1 MAALPERPLKPV
13 VQKSLIFGLAIALLA
28 GAGWWWR
35 ASGSKG
41 APPRAPAAGAAA
53 QPAGGPPA
61 GVPVK
66 VASVRRETLR
76 EQVSAVGTLLAN
88 ESVIIRPELDGRV
101 DEIHF
106 SEGQSVAKGAK
117 LVTMDY
123 AETAAQV
130 EAAEAEATL
139 NRQRLERAQELQKK
153 NFISEQAL
161 DEARENLNASRA
173 RLAERKARL
182 DKLVIRAP
190 FDGIVGV
197 RQVSPGAYVNKGQDI
212 ARLEGIGTLKLDFR
226 VPETYLRR
234 IAEGQKVDVT
244 VDAYPGERFE
254 GTIYAIEPAVDE
266 QTRTVLL
273 RARIPNPGVRL
284 KPGMFARVAVRLG
297 ERPDALTVPEQAIVP
312 RGDGNYVFRVAGGKA
327 QLTRVDL
334 GLRQPGIVEVTAGLA
349 EGDAVVTDGQLK
361 LRDGAPVSVIGAPPA
376 AAAAERRG

>member
-1 MAALPERPLKPV
+1 MKPV
-13 VQKSLIFGLAIALLA
+13 VQKSLIFLLAIALLA

-35 ASGSKG
+35 TSGSKSGPAATAG
-41 APPRAPAAGAAA
+41 APAGAVAK
-53 QPAGGPPA
+53 PGGPPR

-66 VASVRRETLR
+66 VATVQRDTLR
-76 EQVSAVGTLLAN
+76 EQINAVGTLLAN
-88 ESVIIRPELDGRV
+88 ESVIIRPELDGRI

-106 SEGQSVAKGAK
+106 TEGQSVARGAK

-130 EAAEAEATL
+130 AAAEAEVTL

-153 NFISEQAL
+153 RFISEQAL
-161 DEARENLNASRA
+161 DEARENLNAALA

-190 FDGIVGV
+190 FDGVAGV

-226 VPETYLRR
+226 VPEIYLRR
-234 IAEGQKVDVT
+234 IREGQKVGVV

-254 GTIYAIEPAVDE
+254 GTIYAVEPAVDE

-273 RARIPNPGVRL
+273 RAKVPNPGVRL
-284 KPGMFARVAVRLG
+284 KPGMFARVSLQLG
-297 ERPDALTVPEQAIVP
+297 ERPNALTVPEQAIVP
-312 RGDGNYVFRVAGGKA
+312 RGDGNYVFKVADGKA
-327 QLTRVDL
+327 QLTRVEL
-334 GLRQPGIVEVTAGLA
+334 GLRQPGVVEVTAGLDA
-349 EGDAVVTDGQLK
+349 GDAVVTDGQLK
-361 LRDGAPVSVIGAPPA
+361 IRDGGAVTVIGAPPPTA
-376 AAAAERRG
+376 RASEGG

>member
-1 MAALPERPLKPV
+1 MKPV
-13 VQKSLIFGLAIALLA
+13 VQKSLIFALALALLA

-35 ASGSKG
+35 TGGSKSGPAATSG
-41 APPRAPAAGAAA
+41 APPGNAA
-53 QPAGGPPA
+53 QPGGPPR

-66 VASVRRETLR
+66 VAKVQRDTLR

-88 ESVIIRPELDGRV
+88 ESVIIRPELDGRI

-106 SEGQSVAKGAK
+106 TEGQSVAKGAK

-130 EAAEAEATL
+130 AAADSEVTL
-139 NRQRLERAQELQKK
+139 NRQRLERAQELNKK

-182 DKLVIRAP
+182 DKLVLRAP
-190 FDGIVGV
+190 FDGVAGV

-234 IAEGQKVDVT
+234 IGEGQKVSVV
-244 VDAYPGERFE
+244 VDAYPDERFE

-273 RARIPNPGVRL
+273 RAKVPNPGVRL
-284 KPGMFARVAVRLG
+284 KPGMFARVSLQLG
-297 ERPDALTVPEQAIVP
+297 ERPNALTVPEQAIVP
-312 RGDGNYVFRVAGGKA
+312 RSDGNYVFKVADGKA
-327 QLTRVDL
+327 QLTKVDL
-334 GLRQPGIVEVTAGLA
+334 GLRQPGIVEVTAGIA

-361 LRDGAPVSVIGAPPA
+361 IRDGAPVSVIGAPPPSTA
-376 AAAAERRG
+376 KASGG